1 MSAVRAVGLSSV
13 VVQNREPLSAD
24 LDGGVLL
31 MSAEQ
36 GRFFGL
42 DAVGGEV
49 WRRLEAPA
57 LVADLCAG
65 LAADYD
71 GPPDA
76 ITQDVLALLGR
87 MAERGLIEIVA

>member
-1 MSAVRAVGLSSV
+1 MNAVREVGLSSI

-31 MSAEQ
+31 MSAEK

-49 WRRLEAPA
+49 WRRLEVPA
-57 LVADLCAG
+57 RVSDLCAG

-87 MAERGLIEIVA
+87 MAERELIEILA

>member
-1 MSAVRAVGLSSV
+1 MSGVRAVGLSSI

-24 LDGGVLL
+24 VDGGVVL

-42 DAVGGEV
+42 DAVGGDV

-57 LVADLCAG
+57 LVSDLCAG
-65 LAADYD
+65 LATDYD

-76 ITQDVLALLGR
+76 ITKDVLALLGR